1 MAQDIPRREEIE
13 AVGVDLYDAAAFTL
27 ELAVD
32 PEDAAGDPRHAAE
45 GQLIG
50 LHDSG

>member
-13 AVGVDLYDAAAFTL
+13 AVGVDLYDAAVAL
-27 ELAVD
+27 KPAVD

-45 GQLIG
+45 GQLVG